1 MRTMIYKSMKEN
13 LKGKKEEILTYE
25 TARINLE
32 NTMPSETNQVQM
44 TDMYDSTNV
53 RYLK

>member
-32 NTMPSETNQVQM
+32 NTMPSETNQSQILYNFTFM
-44 TDMYDSTNV
+44 LLS
-53 RYLK
+53 R